1 MRASGL
7 RRFAQGF
14 FRRWT
19 APAGLAI
26 FLLVLGMALS
36 APYVF
41 REDPFSMVTRPLQ
54 WPGESREYLLGS
66 DMLGRD
72 ILAGIFHGAR
82 VSLAI
87 GGIATAAALGAGV
100 LIGALAGYYGAFRT
114 IS

>member
-19 APAGLAI
+19 APAGLAL
-26 FLLVLGMALS
+26 FLLVLGMAVS

-54 WPGESREYLLGS
+54 WPGETRAYLLGS

-72 ILAGIFHGAR
+72 VTASVFHGAR

-87 GGIATAAALGAGV
+87 ST
-100 LIGALAGYYGAFRT
+100 
-114 IS
+114 